1 MASQGDPTQPR
12 TSAQPP
18 PPPPA
23 PPAQEA
29 GIDLTTLFLSAVAS
43 AAAAYVTS
51 KIWAPGTLFSAA
63 MSPVIVAL
71 VKEALRK
78 PTEVVTAAVPAVARP
93 LRGSSSTMRGSAT
106 VRSAPTAP
114 PPARQP
120 LPDDLSDRLGAGA
133 PAPYPPPQAGA
144 EAGPV
149 RVYSTRGRRLR
160 WRLAIVTGLLGFAV
174 CVVVYTVPEVIAGK
188 SVGRSG
194 HATTFFPGKAKRE
207 SKPATST
214 TTGTGTTTTAPNT
227 TTQPAQTVTQTV
239 TTPAAPP
246 ETPSTAAPAA
256 PAPDQSTSTTPPTP
270 DVPPAQTTP

>member
-12 TSAQPP
+12 PSAPAPPP

-23 PPAQEA
+23 QEP

-78 PTEVVTAAVPAVARP
+78 PTEVVTAAVPAVGRP
-93 LRGSSSTMRGSAT
+93 LRGSSTARGAGLT
-106 VRSAPTAP
+106 RRPVQRS
-114 PPARQP
+114 
-120 LPDDLSDRLGAGA
+120 LPDDLPDRLDAGA
-133 PAPYPPPQAGA
+133 PPPHPPPQAGA
-144 EAGPV
+144 QAGPV

-160 WRLAIVTGLLGFAV
+160 WRLAVVTGLLGFAV
-174 CVVVYTVPEVIAGK
+174 CVVIYTVPELIAGK

-194 HATTFFPGKAKRE
+194 HATTFFPGKATRH
-207 SKPATST
+207 SSSTTRTTTST
-214 TTGTGTTTTAPNT
+214 TTSTTTATTPTTTTPEQKT
-227 TTQPAQTVTQTV
+227 TTEQVPTVTQTV

-246 ETPSTAAPAA
+246 PADTTTTPAA
-256 PAPDQSTSTTPPTP
+256 PAPNQQTTTTPPPQGATP
-270 DVPPAQTTP
+270 AP